1 MARILA
7 KLIEGIGEAEAMV
20 ALYDPA
26 GKILFANPSYRRA
39 FFLDADEAPDWPT
52 LMRRNHALRRGPIV
66 SHDNFET
73 WLSSSLSR
81 RGKVPMLSIET
92 DMHDGTW
99 LHIVEQTFPDGHILF
114 TALDIT
120 RLRQPERMLRLERDI
135 ALKMASTD
143 PLTGISNRAHIM
155 RYLDDRIAA
164 VRTDSGTPTT
174 AVVIDID
181 HFKRIN
187 DRFGHVAGDDVLRS
201 FARTIRAG
209 LRTCD
214 AFGRIGGEEFLILFP
229 GHGSDC
235 AERAL
240 ARIRDDMATRSLIAD
255 HPAYRVDFSAGL
267 TEVRGC
273 DTVSAV
279 YARADRALYAA
290 KSAGRG
296 RLRLAS

>member
-1 MARILA
+1 MI
-7 KLIEGIGEAEAMV
+7 

-26 GKILFANPSYRRA
+26 GRILFANPSYRRA
-39 FFLDADEAPDWPT
+39 FFLDPVETPMWST

-66 SHDNFET
+66 SHDDFET

-92 DMHDGTW
+92 DMYDGSW
-99 LHIVEQTFPDGHILF
+99 LHIVEQTLPDGHILF

-120 RLRQPERMLRLERDI
+120 RLRQSERMLRLERDI
-135 ALKMASTD
+135 ALKSACTD

-155 RYLDDRIAA
+155 QYLDDRIGAM
-164 VRTDSGTPTT
+164 RNGPCPPTS
-174 AVVIDID
+174 AVVVDID

-187 DRFGHVAGDDVLRS
+187 DRFGHLAGDDVLRA

-229 GHGSDC
+229 GYTSDC
-235 AERAL
+235 AERAI
-240 ARIRDDMATRSLIAD
+240 ARIRDDIGARSLITD

-267 TEVRGC
+267 TDVRGC
-273 DTVSAV
+273 DTVSSV